1 VERHGPNSHTLTLTL
16 THNTL
21 LVNTTTTCNGSVV
34 SSSFVLVSVFVPCP
48 CPPPSYSKSGCVPV
62 RRDEHGD
69 WQVLLVQSRWT
80 PAVWLFPKG
89 TVESGELAKEAA
101 VRETREEAGVAG
113 ILGPKLGSWYSKGTD
128 QKLKIWLLF
137 VSEQYPASDK
147 RWKERKKRLRE
158 WHTFDS
164 AHRKMTIVPED
175 VARPELADVLETA
188 RLVLT
193 HVSGCGANWKADLAA
208 VEKDTTA
215 LGPVAALPSTGSS
228 EDSDYRES

>member
-1 VERHGPNSHTLTLTL
+1 MPRCSSRVDRYH
-16 THNTL
+16 L
-21 LVNTTTTCNGSVV
+21 L
-34 SSSFVLVSVFVPCP
+34 SS
-48 CPPPSYSKSGCVPV
+48 PPQAGCVPV
-62 RRDEHGD
+62 RRDANGD

-80 PAVWLFPKG
+80 PVIWLFPKG

-128 QKLKIWLLF
+128 QKLKLWLLF
-137 VSEQYPASDK
+137 VSEQYPATDK

-158 WHTFDS
+158 WHSFDS

-175 VARPELADVLETA
+175 VVRPELADVLETA

-193 HVSGCGANWKADLAA
+193 HVSGGGANWKADLAA
-208 VEKDTTA
+208 VEKDTAA
-215 LGPVAALPSTGSS
+215 LGPVATLPSTGSS